1 MNRKLLAAGMVGL
14 LFLSNNGCVLTG
26 AGAGRRS
33 ECSRIAGLS
42 RTGEHKPAADSYDA
56 LAKSGSACSEDIEQ
70 RVSGSRSKVER
81 ADNFVR
87 KAFKRRKE
95 GNLLSARANLE
106 EALRIYPNYYW
117 VQNLLKNLKKSI
129 EAEINGLRGEA
140 QYLESLGDR
149 SGALKRIGEARLL
162 APNDPA
168 LQSEIDRLEAAS
180 GKARQEQDIRKVLD
194 VAADHM
200 NARRFD
206 EAEKVLTEGDAARK
220 LGSRGEKMLQQ
231 IAESRSQLIDQRFSV
246 ARESEQKGDVDVAAG
261 HARYVLELSRAGDST
276 TPEVVEF
283 ARLLGVK
290 LFSAGKLVRAKE
302 LWGTALD
309 LDPGN
314 DKLATY
320 LEEVNDRLKNLEKIK
335 GEDGAAK

>member
-14 LFLSNNGCVLTG
+14 LFLSNSGCALVG

-33 ECSRIAGLS
+33 ECNRIAGLS

-56 LAKSGSACSEDIEQ
+56 LVKSGSTCSKDIEQ
-70 RVSGSRSKVER
+70 RVSDSRSKVKR

-117 VQNLLKNLKKSI
+117 VQNLLKNLERSI
-129 EAEINGLRGEA
+129 EAEINGL
-140 QYLESLGDR
+140 
-149 SGALKRIGEARLL
+149 KV
-162 APNDPA
+162 
-168 LQSEIDRLEAAS
+168 AS
-180 GKARQEQDIRKVLD
+180 CKVQQEQDVREILD
-194 VAADHM
+194 VAANHM
-200 NARRFD
+200 KERRFD
-206 EAEKVLTEGDAARK
+206 EAEKILTEGDAARK
-220 LGSRGEKMLQQ
+220 LGSRGEEMLRQV
-231 IAESRSQLIDQRFSV
+231 AERRSQLIDHRLSV
-246 ARESEQKGDVDVAAG
+246 ARESEQKGDVDVAVA

-290 LFSAGKLVRAKE
+290 LFSAGKLVKAKE
-302 LWGTALD
+302 IWGTAID

-320 LEEVNDRLKNLEKIK
+320 LKEVNDRLDRLEMIK